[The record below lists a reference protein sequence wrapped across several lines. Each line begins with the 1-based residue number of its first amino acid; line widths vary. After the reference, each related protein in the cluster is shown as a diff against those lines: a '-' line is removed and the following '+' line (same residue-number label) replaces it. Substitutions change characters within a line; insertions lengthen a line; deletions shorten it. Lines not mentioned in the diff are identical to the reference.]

1 MWSGNPYSS
10 FILTYFY
17 FQISSPCCFIMLLK
31 NIKWKKNSTVELS
44 LDDFKQK
51 DTDRDTF
58 SQEQVPT
65 SMTKWQQNIPV
76 GTTYLG

>member
-1 MWSGNPYSS
+1 MT
-10 FILTYFY
+10 LRD
-17 FQISSPCCFIMLLK
+17 
-31 NIKWKKNSTVELS
+31 TVELS
-44 LDDFKQK
+44 LDDFKHK